1 MSAEGR
7 METETLKQK
16 VSEAIRSIDETHR
29 VPYVAEIFRELI
41 QRGVSLRYHAYQLGN
56 YANANNVPAMRR
68 ELVMILDWLENHPD
82 A

>member
-1 MSAEGR
+1 MSAGGR
-7 METETLKQK
+7 MATETLKQK
-16 VSEAIRSIDETHR
+16 VSEAIRYIDETQR

-56 YANANNVPAMRR
+56 RANGNNVPAMRR
-68 ELVMILDWLENHPD
+68 ELVVILDWLEHHPD